1 MMRPAT
7 SGFTAPRALV
17 RGVAHCAPATGA
29 ALRAS
34 VAIVVLLAPILLILT
49 SASPARAHGLEPAL
63 LTLHEIRSGVFEV
76 AWKSSKVRLPGADV
90 VPRLPA
96 RCKALGTGE
105 EIDHGDRTEL
115 RWTVDCG
122 PDGLTGE
129 SVGVDGLEVARITAL
144 LLVERLD
151 GSNTQ
156 TVLNARAP
164 ALVVPATPSRW
175 SLLRGYV
182 ALGIEHILS
191 GPDHLL
197 FVLGL
202 LLLVPTTRLLIETI
216 TAFTVGHS
224 ITLSAAAL
232 DLAHVPSR
240 PIEVLIAASVLLL
253 AVELA
258 RDGAHDTLLRRFP
271 WLAAL
276 AFGLLHGFGFAGALA
291 EAGLPQR
298 DVPLALLAFNVGI
311 ELGQLAFVFVVLG
324 TVALLTRVAAGRGAA
339 RTRWAVVYAM
349 GILSAY
355 WVFERTAL
363 LLG

>member
-1 MMRPAT
+1 MAAAAGEPMT
-7 SGFTAPRALV
+7 SRARNPNV
-17 RGVAHCAPATGA
+17 ERRT
-29 ALRAS
+29 ALRS
-34 VAIVVLLAPILLILT
+34 VVQHATVCIVVLLTAVTLVST
-49 SASPARAHGLEPAL
+49 HVAPARAHGLEPAL
-63 LTLHEIRSGVFEV
+63 LALREVRAGVFEV
-76 AWKSSKVRLPGADV
+76 SWKSSKVRLPGTDLA
-90 VPRLPA
+90 PRLPA
-96 RCKALGTGE
+96 RCQAAGAGE
-105 EIDHGDRTEL
+105 EIDHGDRLEV

-122 PDGLTGE
+122 PQGLTGE

-144 LLVERLD
+144 LVLDRLD
-151 GSNTQ
+151 GTTTQ
-156 TVLNARAP
+156 TVLNARTP
-164 ALVVPATPSRW
+164 VLVVPATPSR
-175 SLLRGYV
+175 LGVLRSYV

-202 LLLVPTTRLLIETI
+202 VLLVPTTRLLVETI

-240 PIEVLIAASVLLL
+240 PVEVLIAASVLLL

-298 DVPLALLAFNVGI
+298 DVPVALLAFNVGI

-324 TVALLTRVAAGRGAA
+324 ATALLTRLAAGRGAA
-339 RTRWAVVYAM
+339 RTRHAVVYAM
-349 GILSAY
+349 GILAAY

-363 LLG
+363 WLG

>member
-1 MMRPAT
+1 MT
-7 SGFTAPRALV
+7 SRA
-17 RGVAHCAPATGA
+17 RA
-29 ALRAS
+29 ALLALLS
-34 VAIVVLLAPILLILT
+34 AVAALAAAAT
-49 SASPARAHGLEPAL
+49 PARAHGLEPAL
-63 LTLHEIRSGVFEV
+63 LALRETRPGVFEV
-76 AWKSSKVRLPGADV
+76 TWKSSKIRLPGAEV
-90 VPRLPA
+90 APRLPA
-96 RCKALGTGE
+96 RCKPLGSGD
-105 EIDHGDRTEL
+105 EIDQGDRTEV

-129 SVGVDGLEVARITAL
+129 TVAVDGLEVSRITAL
-144 LLVERLD
+144 LLIERLD
-151 GSNTQ
+151 GTSTQ
-156 TVLNARAP
+156 TVLNARMP
-164 ALVVPATPSRW
+164 SLVVAAAPSRW
-175 SLLRGYV
+175 TLLRSYA

-202 LLLVPTTRLLIETI
+202 LLLVPTTRLLVETI

-232 DLAHVPSR
+232 GIAHVPSR

-258 RDGAHDTLLRRFP
+258 RGGVRDTLLRRFR

-298 DVPLALLAFNVGI
+298 DVPVALLAFNVGI
-311 ELGQLAFVFVVLG
+311 ELGQLAFVFAVLG
-324 TVALLTRVAAGRGAA
+324 VTHALARIAAKTKASCTQHA
-339 RTRWAVVYAM
+339 RRYTM
-349 GILSAY
+349 GLLFAHR
-355 WVFERTAL
+355 VFERAAL
-363 LLG
+363 RVGRR

>member
-1 MMRPAT
+1 MTSRSILHAVALLVALAT
-7 SGFTAPRALV
+7 LGIRAL
-17 RGVAHCAPATGA
+17 
-29 ALRAS
+29 
-34 VAIVVLLAPILLILT
+34 
-49 SASPARAHGLEPAL
+49 PARAHGLEPAL
-63 LTLHEIRSGVFEV
+63 LALRETGPGVFEV
-76 AWKSSKVRLPGADV
+76 VWKSSKIRLPGSNLA
-90 VPRLPA
+90 PRLPQ
-96 RCKALGTGE
+96 RCTPRGAADV
-105 EIDHGDRTEL
+105 IDQDDRTEV
-115 RWTVDCG
+115 RWTIDCG
-122 PDGLTGE
+122 PAGLTGE

-144 LLVERLD
+144 LLLERAD
-151 GSNTQ
+151 GTSTQ
-156 TVLNARAP
+156 TVLNARMP

-175 SLLRGYV
+175 TLLRGYV

-202 LLLVPTTRLLIETI
+202 LLLVPSTRLLVETI

-232 DLAHVPSR
+232 GIARVPSR

-258 RDGAHDTLLRRFP
+258 REGARDTLLRRVP

-298 DVPLALLAFNVGI
+298 DVPVALLAFNVGI

-324 TVALLTRVAAGRGAA
+324 ASALLLRATGGRGAA
-339 RTRWAVVYAM
+339 RTRHALVYVM
-349 GILSAY
+349 GVLSAY
-355 WVFERTAL
+355 WVFERAAL
-363 LLG
+363 WLG